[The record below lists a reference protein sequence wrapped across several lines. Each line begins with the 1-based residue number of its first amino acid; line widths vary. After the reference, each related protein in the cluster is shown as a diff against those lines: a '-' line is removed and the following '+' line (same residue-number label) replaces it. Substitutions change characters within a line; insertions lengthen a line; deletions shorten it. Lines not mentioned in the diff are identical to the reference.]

1 MRFVFL
7 TVLVYQLLSVTSPD
21 TATTVKISDPP
32 TGATTGASRS
42 KSPKLAFVMSLV
54 IPGLGELYSGAM
66 VRAASFMTVEALTWI
81 NYARWR
87 SKGENLKANFR
98 QFANNHWIEAHYRS
112 WQVYNNNLSSNS
124 SRKRREKY
132 LETETLPTKT
142 EDIQQYYELIGKYD
156 QFVYGWDDVWNPDF
170 PEANAGVQSV
180 RRLNYEIQR
189 NESNK
194 FLKRASVIVGLAVL
208 NRILS
213 AIHASIY
220 TQSLENQIPSNSIQF
235 NLYPSTPYNH
245 KKINLFFKIQF

>member
-1 MRFVFL
+1 MRFVFV
-7 TVLVYQLLSVTSPD
+7 TILVYQFLSVTSPD
-21 TATTVKISDPP
+21 TATIAKIPDPLNG
-32 TGATTGASRS
+32 TTTGASGS
-42 KSPKLAFVMSLV
+42 KSPKLAFLMSLA
-54 IPGLGELYSGAM
+54 IPGLGELYSGTR
-66 VRAASFMTVEALTWI
+66 VRAAFFMTVEALTWI

-87 SKGENLKANFR
+87 SKGKNLKANFR

-112 WQVYNNNLSSNS
+112 WQVYNNNQGS
-124 SRKRREKY
+124 KKY

-156 QFVYGWDDVWNPDF
+156 QFVYGWDDVWNPAF
-170 PEANAGVQSV
+170 PETNSGVHSA

-245 KKINLFFKIQF
+245 NRINLSLEIQF